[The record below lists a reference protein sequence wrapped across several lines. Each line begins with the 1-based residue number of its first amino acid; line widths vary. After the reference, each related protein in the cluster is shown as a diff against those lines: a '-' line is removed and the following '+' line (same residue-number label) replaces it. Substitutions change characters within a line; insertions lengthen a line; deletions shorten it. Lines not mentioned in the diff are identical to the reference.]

1 MFSGMQ
7 LNDGQPGASPAAAT
21 PPDARAEAGGRAP
34 APPAEDEARGS
45 SFSFMNGGAAEAA
58 PSASP
63 GLAALGG
70 MPGAAASP
78 FAFMSKPEPSLAA
91 PAAPAVVAHAAPGPA
106 CGAVAGLAAAS
117 KAPPAVR
124 KKTSKARKPGWAADG
139 TALDGTS
146 PPDGTVPPPAPA
158 PAPPAAAAPPPRSAL
173 QLEHR
178 TSGSGELL
186 GLAPRHAA
194 APGVGGEVGGAT
206 GFSGFSPPA
215 APGAS
220 PGASPGGRVAG
231 GGASPA
237 ERLRAMLGDDFI
249 GLTGTSVEGSMAYG
263 APSPT

>member
-78 FAFMSKPEPSLAA
+78 FAFMSKPEPS
-91 PAAPAVVAHAAPGPA
+91 PAAPGAPAVAPAAPGPA

-186 GLAPRHAA
+186 GLAPGHAA
-194 APGVGGEVGGAT
+194 APGVGGEVGGAA